1 MNGKRRSGQGGNYP
15 PPPKKNKKNQLY
27 NIEKEPFIQ
36 CTCIHLIC
44 AKSMEIEENA
54 SSVRSQ

>member
-1 MNGKRRSGQGGNYP
+1 MEREGQGREEIIP
-15 PPPKKNKKNQLY
+15 PPTKKKKNQLY

-54 SSVRSQ
+54 SSMRSQ